1 MDEDEF
7 EQNRRFAVD
16 GRTGV
21 PDTDAPTDD
30 VAERIYAALAVRSS
44 ATEAGPTPSLDPSGP
59 QQRPGIVWVR
69 ASDLLS
75 SGTGRIAGRG
85 LDLEADL
92 ARRLR
97 RAPATTRRAIRE
109 RAAKLPPLSEFG
121 RSPQHLQ
128 FARPGMGRR

>member
-7 EQNRRFAVD
+7 EQNRRVAD
-16 GRTGV
+16 DWRTGI

-30 VAERIYAALAVRSS
+30 VAERIRAALAARSTR
-44 ATEAGPTPSLDPSGP
+44 TEADPAPALDPSRP
-59 QQRPGIVWVR
+59 AQRPGIVWVR

-75 SGTGRIAGRG
+75 TGTGRIAGRG

-121 RSPQHLQ
+121 RSPEHPQ

>member
-7 EQNRRFAVD
+7 EKSRAIGDQAARKTLTQSGVREVD
-16 GRTGV
+16 LR
-21 PDTDAPTDD
+21 
-30 VAERIYAALAVRSS
+30 ERIRALVDASRSTIG
-44 ATEAGPTPSLDPSGP
+44 TERLAGESNGSD
-59 QQRPGIVWVR
+59 QRPGIVWVR

-75 SGTGRIAGRG
+75 SSTGRVAGRG

-97 RAPATTRRAIRE
+97 RAPASTRRAIRE

-121 RSPQHLQ
+121 RSPSPTK
-128 FARPGMGRR
+128 FARPGLGRR

>member
-7 EQNRRFAVD
+7 EKSRAVEHRQPARR
-16 GRTGV
+16 
-21 PDTDAPTDD
+21 PAPSGASNGDLR
-30 VAERIYAALAVRSS
+30 ERIRALVDASRSS
-44 ATEAGPTPSLDPSGP
+44 SGTEALTGDPIGSA
-59 QQRPGIVWVR
+59 QRPGIVWVR

-75 SGTGRIAGRG
+75 TSTGRVAGRG

-97 RAPATTRRAIRE
+97 RAPASTRRAIRE

-121 RSPQHLQ
+121 RSPATAQ
-128 FARPGMGRR
+128 FARPGLGRR